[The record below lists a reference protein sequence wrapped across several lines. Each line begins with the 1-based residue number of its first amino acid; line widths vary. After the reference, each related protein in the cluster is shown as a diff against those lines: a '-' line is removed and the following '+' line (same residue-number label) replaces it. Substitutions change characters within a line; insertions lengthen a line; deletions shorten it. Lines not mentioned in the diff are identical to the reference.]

1 MITLTS
7 ANGEV
12 RIYGFLW
19 LYHSRGGIFNLLK
32 PMKINK
38 LLYSGYFLAGMM
50 LLPPSLT
57 VAQPHQSGY
66 CETESSWEQIRI
78 NTDKIPSGPA
88 RIFVISNRPY
98 LPAAEDH
105 EYFPNDIAAFRKVS
119 YFIAT
124 CDGKEWRFTFVPD
137 FNAGMKE
144 IDDGRNILLFIE
156 GHGKSL
162 PMALNRAFQV
172 QARYDVALVV
182 FDWPSKNRNFN
193 QSLARVRRCGDN
205 FFNLLLQIRD
215 YRSQFMSAQQHFSIL
230 AHSLGNYFL
239 SNFVVCGDWQYLKD
253 KFVDNVILNASAI
266 RSKEH
271 GVVLSK
277 LEFSERLY
285 ITSNKND
292 FVLRGAHLLTSGKML
307 GNLAIK
313 PLVPQAQYL
322 NFTSVVGREH
332 SYYFGYHAVESDN
345 PAFFY
350 FYNTA
355 IQGDEVNLKNQQY
368 FIPRETGD
376 GFDIKPLQAGD

>member
-1 MITLTS
+1 
-7 ANGEV
+7 
-12 RIYGFLW
+12 
-19 LYHSRGGIFNLLK
+19 
-32 PMKINK
+32 MKISK
-38 LLYSGYFLAGMM
+38 LLCSSLFAASSMLA
-50 LLPPSLT
+50 PFSPAF
-57 VAQPHQSGY
+57 AQPHHSGF
-66 CETESSWEQIRI
+66 CETESSWEKVQI
-78 NTDKIPSGPA
+78 NTDKIPHGPA

-98 LPAAEDH
+98 RPAAEDH
-105 EYFPNDIAAFRKVS
+105 EYFPNDIAEFRKVT

-124 CDGKEWRFTFVPD
+124 CDGQEWRFTFVPD

-144 IDDGRNILLFIE
+144 INDGRNILLFIE

-162 PMALNRAFQV
+162 PMTLNRAFQV

-182 FDWPSKNRNFN
+182 FDWPSKNKDFN
-193 QSLARVRRCGDN
+193 KSLARVRRCGDN
-205 FFNLLLQIRD
+205 FFNLLLQIKD
-215 YRSQFMSAQQHFSIL
+215 YRNHFMPAQQHFSIL

-253 KFVDNVILNASAI
+253 KFVDNVIINASAI

-271 GVVLSK
+271 GEVLSK

-332 SYYFGYHAVESDN
+332 SYYFGYHAFESDN

-355 IQGDEVNLKNQQY
+355 IQGNEVNLQDQQY
-368 FIPRETGD
+368 FVPRESGD
-376 GFDIKPLQAGD
+376 GFDIRSFQAGN